1 MNDLKVQIWTTKN
14 FWNKF
19 CSDEEFCA
27 NSIYTEFQNIK
38 KG

>member
-1 MNDLKVQIWTTKN
+1 MTKN
-14 FWNKF
+14 FQNKF

-27 NSIYTEFQNIK
+27 NSTYTEFQNIK